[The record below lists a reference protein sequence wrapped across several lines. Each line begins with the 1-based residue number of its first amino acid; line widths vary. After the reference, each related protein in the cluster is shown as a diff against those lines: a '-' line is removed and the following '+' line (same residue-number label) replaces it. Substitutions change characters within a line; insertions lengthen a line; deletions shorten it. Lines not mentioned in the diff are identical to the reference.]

1 MLTKLAK
8 AESEKM
14 QIEREL
20 KKDKSS
26 DDENFA
32 SIKKTFLNLKIK
44 SERENQMSPDLTD
57 SLVSKINSIEDE
69 LKPLRAAESRMTTL
83 KEKFSMYDI
92 SSALLNIFE
101 DSIDTMIRD
110 AKENIELNANQIYG
124 EFKKYVDIETPSEIT
139 LQIND
144 NFGLQAKTVEGDD
157 RQPSAGG
164 SQIVALSLIAGLR
177 NATGIDA
184 PLIMDSRCDLMEI
197 TGKLFSKYTQTLLS
211 IRFAGS

>member
-1 MLTKLAK
+1 MKTDKKIDLQAKLAK

-32 SIKKTFLNLKIK
+32 SIKKDISKLENKIR
-44 SERENQMSPDLTD
+44 ERENQMSPDLTD

-101 DSIDTMIRD
+101 DSIDIDSLVFTQVGQNLLIRNNTNDDEVSIRNYFAD
-110 AKENIELNANQIYG
+110 ATNNL
-124 EFKKYVDIETPSEIT
+124 
-139 LQIND
+139 
-144 NFGLQAKTVEGDD
+144 
-157 RQPSAGG
+157 
-164 SQIVALSLIAGLR
+164 
-177 NATGIDA
+177 
-184 PLIMDSRCDLMEI
+184 
-197 TGKLFSKYTQTLLS
+197 LLS
-211 IRFAGS
+211 PVQIIQLPDGSELDLGQVTALTQ